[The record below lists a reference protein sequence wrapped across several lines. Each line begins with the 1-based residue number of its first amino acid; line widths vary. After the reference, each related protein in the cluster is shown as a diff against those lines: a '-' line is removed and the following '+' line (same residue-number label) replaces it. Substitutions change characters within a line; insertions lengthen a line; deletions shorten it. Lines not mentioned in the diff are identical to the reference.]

1 MLLCL
6 LIIKVKRS
14 IQNMNK
20 KSKFSQVLHHYPVL
34 KKTGSLYFAILF
46 NTLLGYVAVK
56 LNTNLLSVSD
66 FGKYSF
72 FITTIAF
79 SQSLFTFGLFE
90 STARLL
96 AIEKDHFNLRKIQ
109 GTSYLLTLIF
119 GLIYIL
125 FMCLWASISDLFF
138 QIKIGSLLMKF
149 SPLVFVI
156 LYQNMLL
163 ITFRGSGD
171 IKKLSWFT
179 FTPRFVYI
187 IVLLFLV
194 FSQSFTLNSTSLS
207 FLLAVFFV
215 DIIFT
220 LLAKPVFADIKAHVV
235 LLFSEIKSFGRH
247 LFVASLAS
255 TLIFY
260 IDKFILAYFL
270 DAEQLAF
277 YALAFTLTVPL
288 AYFSSALSNSMYK
301 EFANQRRIDPFII
314 KLNML
319 IVLSLV
325 LLLILFRK
333 FIVLELFSPLFTPS
347 INVLV
352 ILAMAFC
359 FVGFASPY
367 TMFFKAKKKGETVR
381 NITLIVVILIV
392 VLSIILIPLMGING
406 GAIALL
412 LSYGFDYLLSLWL
425 YNRYLTATAS

>member
-1 MLLCL
+1 M
-6 LIIKVKRS
+6 LIIKAKRF
-14 IQNMNK
+14 INKMNK
-20 KSKFSQVLHHYPVL
+20 KSSISNVSHHHHVL

-72 FITTIAF
+72 FITTITF

-96 AIEKDHFNLRKIQ
+96 AIEKDSFNVRKLQ

-119 GLIYIL
+119 GLVYIL
-125 FMCLWASISDLFF
+125 FIWIWASISDLFF
-138 QIKIGSLLMKF
+138 QIKIGSLLLKL

-179 FTPRFVYI
+179 FAPRLVYI
-187 IVLLFLV
+187 MVLLFLV
-194 FSQSFTLNSTSLS
+194 FTQSFTLNSTSLS

-220 LLAKPVFADIKAHVV
+220 LLVKPVFADIKAIII

-247 LFVASLAS
+247 LFVANFAS
-255 TLIFY
+255 MLIFY

-270 DAEQLAF
+270 GAEQLAF

-288 AYFSSALSNSMYK
+288 AYFSTALSNSMYK

-314 KLNML
+314 KLNMI
-319 IVLSLV
+319 IVLSLA

-333 FIVLELFSPLFTPS
+333 FIVLELFSTLFTPS

-352 ILAMAFC
+352 ILAIAFC

-367 TMFFKAKKKGETVR
+367 TMFFKAKKKGEAVR
-381 NITLIVVILIV
+381 NITFIVVIFIV
-392 VLSIILIPLMGING
+392 ILSIIFIPFMGING

-412 LSYGFDYLLSLWL
+412 TAYGFDYLLYLCL
-425 YNRYLTATAS
+425 YHRYLSATA